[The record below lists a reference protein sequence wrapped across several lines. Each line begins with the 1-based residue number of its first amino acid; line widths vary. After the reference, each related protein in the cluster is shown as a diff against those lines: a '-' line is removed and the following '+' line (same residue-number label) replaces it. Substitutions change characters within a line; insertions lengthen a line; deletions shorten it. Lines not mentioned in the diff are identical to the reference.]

1 MAVSFDRPVAMLEKA
16 RGDLRVVKALAG
28 LGEIDDQVI
37 GFHAQQAVEKSIE
50 AVLAAREVD
59 CPYSHDI
66 DGLMELTQNS
76 GIELPD
82 ELTDADYLTP
92 FSLAQLYGAN
102 TPSGVDHGQAQRWA
116 AAAVGWASRMVE
128 AKPND

>member
-1 MAVSFDRPVAMLEKA
+1 MTVSFDRPAAMLEKA
-16 RGDLRVVKALAG
+16 RGDLQGVTALAG
-28 LGEIDDQVI
+28 LEEIDDQVI
-37 GFHAQQAVEKSIE
+37 GFHAQQAVEKSIK
-50 AVLAAREVD
+50 AVLAARQID

-82 ELTDADYLTP
+82 ELTDADHLTP

-102 TPSGVDHGQAQRWA
+102 PPSGVDRSQAEKWA
-116 AAAVGWASRMVE
+116 VAAVGWAESVVGG
-128 AKPND
+128 KG